1 MSEAKKDARI
11 SQMDTY
17 MLESKLANVR
27 NLEEYEAIMQQA
39 LSQDELWKEE
49 ITALIT
55 ETGLTRERIAA
66 GCGVKRATAYNL
78 TYRAPAKRENSASKM
93 LAR

>member
-66 GCGVKRATAYNL
+66 GCGAQRRITSPTERRPSGKMCC
-78 TYRAPAKRENSASKM
+78 ASPF
-93 LAR
+93 

>member
-27 NLEEYEAIMQQA
+27 NLE
-39 LSQDELWKEE
+39 
-49 ITALIT
+49 
-55 ETGLTRERIAA
+55 
-66 GCGVKRATAYNL
+66 
-78 TYRAPAKRENSASKM
+78 
-93 LAR
+93 

>member
-1 MSEAKKDARI
+1 MSETKKDARI

-66 GCGVKRATAYNL
+66 S
-78 TYRAPAKRENSASKM
+78 SARRRITSPTERRPSGKM
-93 LAR
+93 CCASPF

>member
-55 ETGLTRERIAA
+55 ETGLTRDCLLYTSPSPRDA
-66 GCGVKRATAYNL
+66 
-78 TYRAPAKRENSASKM
+78 
-93 LAR
+93 

>member
-66 GCGVKRATAYNL
+66 GCGGAQRRITSPTERRPSGKMCC
-78 TYRAPAKRENSASKM
+78 ASPF
-93 LAR
+93 